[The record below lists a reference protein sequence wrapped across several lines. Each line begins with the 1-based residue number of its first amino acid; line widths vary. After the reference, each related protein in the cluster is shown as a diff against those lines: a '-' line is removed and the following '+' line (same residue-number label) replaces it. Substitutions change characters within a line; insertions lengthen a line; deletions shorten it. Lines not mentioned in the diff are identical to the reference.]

1 MVGGRMT
8 VMKKIYLLII
18 LIFFSNY
25 AHSKDYKFLCIP
37 KEISKVYNFKT
48 FKFIDEYFD
57 PYQDDIIITINE
69 NKLIDEWGK
78 EFVRFKKS
86 TEKIMIFALRSNPE
100 SKQFVFHR
108 YSGRLTLKTEGTRYG
123 TDPWEVQWHR
133 FYNCSKFVKPLL

>member
-86 TEKIMIFALRSNPE
+86 TEKIMSFALVLT
-100 SKQFVFHR
+100 VF
-108 YSGRLTLKTEGTRYG
+108 TMIKNLKN
-123 TDPWEVQWHR
+123 VQ
-133 FYNCSKFVKPLL
+133 CVILLVQLVK